1 MRVRVRAK
9 AGQGE
14 GEGSNP
20 DLTLPLTC
28 ITSMAACSMPT
39 RSTLLRGRPKES
51 AWTIDGGVMVVV
63 VVGVVVVVL
72 LLLLVGVAVV
82 RWQGMA

>member
-1 MRVRVRAK
+1 MRVRVK
-9 AGQGE
+9 AGQGEGE

-20 DLTLPLTC
+20 DLALPLTC

-51 AWTIDGGVMVVV
+51 AWTIDGGVMLLPLLLLLLLPL
-63 VVGVVVVVL
+63 L
-72 LLLLVGVAVV
+72 LLLLVVVGVAAVS
-82 RWQGMA
+82 

>member
-1 MRVRVRAK
+1 MRVK
-9 AGQGE
+9 AGQGEGE

-20 DLTLPLTC
+20 DLTLTLTC
-28 ITSMAACSMPT
+28 ITSVAACSMPT

-51 AWTIDGGVMVVV
+51 AWTIDGGVMLVVV
-63 VVGVVVVVL
+63 VVLL

-82 RWQGMA
+82 R